1 VGLLLDIR
9 NNLISKIMAIRFLD
23 DITADGSSTFADNIS
38 AHDFFADSGLLMN
51 SLCAVSAILT
61 ELVANTDRVAWNNVV
76 TVVSLGAD
84 KWDQAYNYILS
95 TSAIEVNQELV
106 TTFVLNNSANILT
119 ANEMVLNTPYFITDG
134 GFI

>member
-1 VGLLLDIR
+1 
-9 NNLISKIMAIRFLD
+9 MAIRFLD

-95 TSAIEVNQELV
+95 TSSIEVNQELV